1 MRVGLVSF
9 RIRFLVRR
17 DPRTKPPVR
26 PVRTQPEDGQEG
38 SFQKPTLPALDR
50 CLPAS
55 KTLRRFMVDG
65 GTDFFW
71 NLEDGQWMTI
81 AGRSDTPLEDQ
92 STNQELR
99 VDRREQLSQCKRNS
113 CPNTARPRKCFSN
126 ITGYCRK
133 KCEMGEIYE
142 VACRNGKLCCV
153 NEGENKKHKK
163 APKSPSFL
171 VQSDGKMDYVILPT
185 TTLLTIQI

>member
-1 MRVGLVSF
+1 MTLPKTTRPYLF
-9 RIRFLVRR
+9 MLLLVR
-17 DPRTKPPVR
+17 
-26 PVRTQPEDGQEG
+26 
-38 SFQKPTLPALDR
+38 
-50 CLPAS
+50 
-55 KTLRRFMVDG
+55 
-65 GTDFFW
+65 
-71 NLEDGQWMTI
+71 
-81 AGRSDTPLEDQ
+81 
-92 STNQELR
+92 
-99 VDRREQLSQCKRNS
+99 SQD
-113 CPNTARPRKCFSN
+113 TARPRKCFSN

-171 VQSDGKMDYVILPT
+171 VQPDGKMDYVILPT